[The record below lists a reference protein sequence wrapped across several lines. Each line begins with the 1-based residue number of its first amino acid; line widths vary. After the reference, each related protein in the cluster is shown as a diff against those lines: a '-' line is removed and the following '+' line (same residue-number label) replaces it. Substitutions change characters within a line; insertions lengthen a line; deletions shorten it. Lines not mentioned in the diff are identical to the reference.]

1 MYKLSDKLQATTRD
15 EVIKNINEN
24 KKWLSSDAYL
34 EISDYVNG
42 ALKKIEKE
50 LNMLRL
56 PKTTVPI
63 SYKVDLKTPSL
74 HTGSRLYDGEVT
86 IKIAVKEVTDRIMLH
101 AKDQTITELLVLETD
116 NITPVKLI
124 EYTMYGPADTLTIHL
139 MNNIMPGSEY
149 ILHIKFSTQLRTSG
163 SGFYQTSYV
172 MNGTTRYLG
181 ATQFQATGAR
191 FAYPCY
197 DEPSFKATFEM
208 TFKHD
213 ASFNAISNTEA
224 VRKIKYVFNCI
235 KILKLYFINNS

>member
-1 MYKLSDKLQATTRD
+1 MDKLSDKLQATTRA
-15 EVIKNINEN
+15 EVLKNIDNN
-24 KKWLSSDAYL
+24 KLWLSGDAYL
-34 EISDYVNG
+34 EINEYVDS
-42 ALKKIEKE
+42 ALKKLEME

-63 SYKVDLKTPSL
+63 SYKVDLKTTSL

-86 IKIAVKEVTDRIMLH
+86 IKIVVKEITDRIMLH
-101 AKDQTITELLVLETD
+101 AKDQTITELQVLEAD

-124 EYTMYGPADTLTIHL
+124 EYTMYSPADTLTVHL
-139 MNNIMPGSEY
+139 MNNVMPGSEY
-149 ILHIKFSTQLRTSG
+149 VLNIKFSTQLRTSG

-181 ATQFQATGAR
+181 TTQFQATGAR
-191 FAYPCY
+191 FAFPCY

-208 TFKHD
+208 IFKHD

-224 VRKIKYVFNCI
+224 DRKIKYVFN
-235 KILKLYFINNS
+235 LYYSP